1 MRLLGKEKKSYE
13 YIFPTSLLVLPNLED
28 EIIFKGVGFLI
39 PNLKIIGKELMSVY
53 DLSST

>member
-39 PNLKIIGKELMSVY
+39 PSLKIIGKELMSVY